1 MYYRLYLLYFN
12 NLRKGGTDMLESNIG
27 ELAALGTAICW
38 SLSATAFEIS
48 GKKVGSLSVNYIRL
62 AIGFIFI
69 SIFTLF
75 TRGMFFPID
84 ATVKNWTLLSL
95 SGLIGFFIGDLFLF
109 QSYLEVGSRVS
120 MLIMATSPPI
130 TGLLGFLIFGERLKF
145 ISIIGM
151 GITMMGIAIVILGK
165 NPEEKKVQV
174 TYSIKGITYAFL
186 GSLGQSVGLIFSK
199 LGMGSYNPFAATQIR
214 IIAGFISFTILFLYL
229 KKWEDLKIALKNKK
243 AMVGITIG
251 SIFGPFIGVSLS
263 LLSLQYTSAGISST
277 ITAIVPVTIIP
288 LSVLIFKEKIK
299 LKEVLGAIVT
309 VTGVAILVLL

>member
-1 MYYRLYLLYFN
+1 
-12 NLRKGGTDMLESNIG
+12 MLKSNIG

-38 SLSATAFEIS
+38 SISATSFELS

-62 AIGFIFI
+62 AIGFVFI

-75 TRGMFFPID
+75 SRGMFFPID
-84 ATVKNWTLLSL
+84 ATSKNWIFLSI

-109 QSYLEVGSRVS
+109 QSYLEVGARVS

-130 TGLLGFLIFGERLKF
+130 TGILSFLIFGERLKM

-151 GITMMGIAIVILGK
+151 AITMLGISIVILSK
-165 NPEEKKVQV
+165 NPGEKKIQV
-174 TYSIKGITYAFL
+174 SHSIKGLIYAFL

-214 IIAGFISFTILFLYL
+214 IITGFISFTILFLYL
-229 KKWEDLKIALKNKK
+229 KKWDDLKIALKNKK
-243 AMVGITIG
+243 AMVGISIG
-251 SIFGPFIGVSLS
+251 ALFGPVIGVSLS

-277 ITAIVPVTIIP
+277 ITSIVPVIIIP
-288 LSVLIFKEKIK
+288 VSILVFKEKVK
-299 LKEVLGAIVT
+299 LKEILGAIVT
-309 VTGVAILVLL
+309 VTGVVMLFI

>member
-1 MYYRLYLLYFN
+1 
-12 NLRKGGTDMLESNIG
+12 MLESNIG

-38 SLSATAFEIS
+38 SLSATAFEVS

-84 ATVKNWTLLSL
+84 ATVRNWALLSV

-109 QSYLEVGSRVS
+109 QAYLEVGSRIS

-130 TGLLGFLIFGERLKF
+130 AGLLGFLIFGERLKF
-145 ISIIGM
+145 MSLVGM
-151 GITMMGIAIVILGK
+151 SITMMGIAMVILGR
-165 NPEEKKVQV
+165 NPEEKKIQITHSV
-174 TYSIKGITYAFL
+174 KGITYAFL
-186 GSLGQSVGLIFSK
+186 GSLGQAVGLMFSK

-229 KKWEDLKIALKNKK
+229 NKWDDLKIALKNKK
-243 AMVGITIG
+243 AMVGIAIG
-251 SIFGPFIGVSLS
+251 AIFGPFIGVSLS

-277 ITAIVPVTIIP
+277 ITSIVPVTIIP

-299 LKEVLGAIVT
+299 LKEIIGAMVT
-309 VTGVAILVLL
+309 VAGVMILILF